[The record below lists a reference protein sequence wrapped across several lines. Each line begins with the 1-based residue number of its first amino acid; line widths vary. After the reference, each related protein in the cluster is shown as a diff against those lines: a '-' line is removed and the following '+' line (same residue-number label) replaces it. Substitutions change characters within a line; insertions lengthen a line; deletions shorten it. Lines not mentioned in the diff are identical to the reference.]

1 EDIAP
6 ARPALPPKLVL
17 HILAVGIGEPV
28 RKIERLAAHELEALR
43 LAGMNMLVPD
53 RPLIAEPGKLDGE
66 LFGRRR
72 ADDLVERL
80 MQRIVHLPA
89 RIFLKRR
96 KARLQGKVR
105 LIARRKKSAGVDDD
119 ADRDP

>member
-1 EDIAP
+1 
-6 ARPALPPKLVL
+6 
-17 HILAVGIGEPV
+17 
-28 RKIERLAAHELEALR
+28 
-43 LAGMNMLVPD
+43 MNMLVPD

-119 ADRDP
+119 ADRDPIENRAAQPDLERLAADSHESPHPQ